1 MRQAI
6 GLVSLVVPEYDEA
19 ITFYVGVLGF
29 TLVED
34 VFLPEESKRWVVVAP
49 PGAVET
55 RLLLARAS
63 SPDQSSRIGN
73 QTGGRVFLFLHTDD
87 FGRDFRRYTEKGVSF
102 VRGPKEESYGTV
114 AVFRDPW
121 GNLWD
126 LIQPRPSRVLVHD
139 VQHVSVYIACRPAEV
154 YGFASD
160 PRNLPRWAA
169 GLARSEVKKDGG
181 EWVAEAPFGR
191 IRVRFAPRNSLGVMD
206 HDVTLESGATVHN
219 PMRVVPNGEG
229 SELMFTL
236 IRRPGMSDAELAK
249 DRTAVGN
256 DLKTL
261 KGLLERQAAAQ

>member
-1 MRQAI
+1 VKQSI

-19 ITFYVGVLGF
+19 IAFYVGVLGF

-34 VFLPEESKRWVVVAP
+34 VFLPAESKRWVVVAP
-49 PGAVET
+49 PGSTES

-63 SPDQSSRIGN
+63 SPEQASRIGN
-73 QTGGRVFLFLHTDD
+73 QTGGRVFLFLYTDD
-87 FGRDFRRYTEKGVSF
+87 FARDSRRYTEKGVTF

-126 LIQPRPSRVLVHD
+126 LIQPRSARALMHD
-139 VQHVSVYIACRPAEV
+139 VQHVTVYIARRPAEV
-154 YGFASD
+154 YEFASD

-169 GLARSEVKKDGG
+169 GLARSEVRKDGD
-181 EWVAEAPFGR
+181 EWVAEAPFGK
-191 IRVRFAPRNSLGVMD
+191 IRVRFAPKNSLGVMD
-206 HDVTLESGATVHN
+206 HDVRLESGATIHN

-229 SELMFTL
+229 SELVFTL

-249 DRTAVGN
+249 DETAVES

-261 KGLLERQAAAQ
+261 KGLLEGKAATP